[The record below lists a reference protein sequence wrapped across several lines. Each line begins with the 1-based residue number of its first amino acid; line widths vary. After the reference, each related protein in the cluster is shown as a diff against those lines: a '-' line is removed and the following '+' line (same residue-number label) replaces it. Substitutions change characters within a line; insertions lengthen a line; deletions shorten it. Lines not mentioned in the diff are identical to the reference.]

1 MAVTAHFFG
10 KGVLN
15 LWKKMMDLSSDT
27 LKVAL
32 FTSSIDPE
40 TNRNIYE
47 KYADISANE
56 VVGTR
61 YTAGGITLTNVAVSL
76 DTTNHVVKLTADDPA
91 WETSTITG
99 RYAVIYDASTAD
111 NLLIAF
117 SDFGEDKST
126 SNIEFKLDY
135 GTSILEDALS

>member
-1 MAVTAHFFG
+1 
-10 KGVLN
+10 LN
-15 LWKKMMDLSSDT
+15 IWKKMMDLSSDT

-40 TNRNIYE
+40 TNRDIYE

-56 VVGTR
+56 VVGTG
-61 YTAGGITLTNVAVSL
+61 YTAGGITLTNVSVSL
-76 DTTNHVVKLTADDPA
+76 DATNHVIKLTADDPA
-91 WETSTITG
+91 WESSTLTA

-111 NLLIAF
+111 KLLIAF

-126 SNIEFKLDY
+126 SNIQFKIDY
-135 GTSILEDALS
+135 GTSILDDTLS

>member
-1 MAVTAHFFG
+1 MTVTAHWFG

-15 LWKKMMDLSSDT
+15 IWKKKMDLSSDT

-32 FTSSIDPE
+32 FSSAIDPE
-40 TNRNIYE
+40 TNRDVYE

-56 VVGTR
+56 ITGTG
-61 YTAGGITLTNVAVSL
+61 YTAGGVTLTNVAVTL
-76 DTTNHVVKLTADDPA
+76 DSTNHLVKLIADNPA
-91 WETSTITG
+91 WETSTITA
-99 RYAVIYDASTAD
+99 RYAVIYDASTTD

-135 GTSILEDALS
+135 GTSILEDTLS

>member
-40 TNRNIYE
+40 TNRDVYE

-56 VVGTR
+56 VVGTG
-61 YTAGGITLTNVAVSL
+61 YTAGGVTLTNVNLAI
-76 DTTNHVVKLTADDPA
+76 DTTNHIVKLTADDPA
-91 WETSTITG
+91 WESSTITAK
-99 RYAVIYDASTAD
+99 YAVIYDASTAD
-111 NLLIAF
+111 NLLMIHPQQVF
-117 SDFGEDKST
+117 LCLKF
-126 SNIEFKLDY
+126 L
-135 GTSILEDALS
+135 

>member
-40 TNRNIYE
+40 TNRDVYE

-56 VVGTR
+56 VVGTG
-61 YTAGGITLTNVAVSL
+61 YTAGGVTLTNVTLAL
-76 DTTNHVVKLTADDPA
+76 DTTNHIITLTADDPA
-91 WETSTITG
+91 WESSTITA

-126 SNIEFKLDY
+126 GAIQFKIDY
-135 GTSILEDALS
+135 GTSILDDTLS